1 MQDAIEKTIDLKAP
15 LGRVWR
21 ALTDHREFGEWFR
34 GRLDGPFVVGQP
46 STGNMTY
53 PGYEHL
59 KWDALVEAIE
69 PQKRFVFRWH
79 PGAGEADPDEVRTVV
94 EFLLEEIPEGTR
106 LRLKESGF
114 LELPQW
120 RQADA
125 FKGNEGGWQT
135 QMQNIADYVA
145 SHP

>member
-1 MQDAIEKTIDLKAP
+1 MQDTIEKTIELKAAP
-15 LGRVWR
+15 ARVWR
-21 ALTDHREFGEWFR
+21 ALTNHQEFGEWFR
-34 GRLDGPFVVGQP
+34 VRLDGPFVVGQV

-59 KWDALVEAIE
+59 KWDALIEAME
-69 PQKRFVFRWH
+69 PEKRFVFRWH
-79 PGAGEADPDEVRTVV
+79 PGGGEPDPGEIRTVV

-106 LRLKESGF
+106 LRLRESGF
-114 LELPQW
+114 SQLPQW

-125 FKGNEGGWQT
+125 FKDNEGGWST